1 MEGKAGMAAIVDPD
15 NKLDLASLV
24 KSMTKS
30 LPPFARPIFL
40 RVMADIPITTTFKMI
55 KTDLRKDGFNVNVI
69 KDSVYFLDPTSSS
82 YIPVTESLYKDICD
96 GKVRL

>member
-1 MEGKAGMAAIVDPD
+1 MAAIVDPD
-15 NKLDLASLV
+15 KTLDLTNLV

-30 LPPFARPIFL
+30 LPPFARPMFL
-40 RVMADIPITTTFKMI
+40 RVMADIPLTNTFKMI
-55 KTDLRKDGFNVNVI
+55 KTDLKKDSFNVNVI

-82 YIPVTESLYKDICD
+82 YIPVTESLYKDICN